1 VNAKAPT
8 FSITRILL
16 LGGGFAGIYAARRL
30 EKLFAGRS
38 DVETILVSRDRDTFL
53 LTTPL
58 LFEVCSRR
66 LDMGDC
72 SISIRE
78 FLRNARFV
86 EATVNSSQARGSR
99 LTACWPAP
107 ARLLSADSPQ
117 GSPQLF
123 LDLSDSSLGID
134 HRP

>member
-38 DVETILVSRDRDTFL
+38 DVETILVSRDTFL

-58 LFEVCSRR
+58 LFEVCSRT

-78 FLRNARFV
+78 FC
-86 EATVNSSQARGSR
+86 ETRGSSR
-99 LTACWPAP
+99 QPSTHPRPAGH
-107 ARLLSADSPQ
+107 D
-117 GSPQLF
+117 
-123 LDLSDSSLGID
+123 
-134 HRP
+134 